1 MEWKVYESL
10 FIEEANKKIE
20 WIESEFNKVRTGR
33 ANPSILDSI
42 RVDYYGTPSRLIE
55 FSNIS
60 IPDART
66 IIIKPY
72 EKNMINE
79 IASAISK
86 ANLGFN
92 PLVDADCV
100 RITFPAPTEESR
112 KQSVK
117 KIKETLEAGKVQ
129 IRNVRKEIL
138 DKIKKDDEL
147 REDELKIFEK
157 KVDDLTKK
165 FNSDLDIIFNKKE
178 KELMTI

>member
-10 FIEEANKKIE
+10 FNEEANKKIE
-20 WIESEFNKVRTGR
+20 WVESEFNKVRTGR
-33 ANPSILDSI
+33 ANPSIFDSI
-42 RVDYYGTPSRLIE
+42 RVNYYDTPSRLIE

-60 IPDART
+60 VTDART

-79 IASAISK
+79 IVAAITK

-100 RITFPAPTEESR
+100 RINFPAPTEETR
-112 KQSVK
+112 KLSVK

-129 IRNVRKEIL
+129 IRNVRKEIM
-138 DKIKKDDEL
+138 DKLKIDDEL
-147 REDELKIFEK
+147 REDELKTFEK

-165 FNSDLDIIFNKKE
+165 FNSNLDEIFAKKE